1 MCPLH
6 TEHMPVLLIK
16 NLSPDKPWIGCSDCG
31 YDSPPGRPRAL
42 NPATYCSSTPRIQA
56 PAMTRWHSHLHS
68 LATPIHGLF
77 GLNKLAKN
85 VPLDITRSNETSSSN
100 LSLILYVMPVS
111 YNLHMSKAYWWQ
123 VSWDFE
129 IAANYYT
136 FVYNE
141 KKKISSIFDI
151 DLRRLVADWKRAW
164 CCKGM
169 DWMER

>member
-1 MCPLH
+1 MRPLH
-6 TEHMPVLLIK
+6 TEHMPVLVVK

-31 YDSPPGRPRAL
+31 YDSPPGRPRPL
-42 NPATYCSSTPRIQA
+42 NPATYCSSASDSSPCDDPVA
-56 PAMTRWHSHLHS
+56 LSSSH
-68 LATPIHGLF
+68 LATPIHGLS

-85 VPLDITRSNETSSSN
+85 VPLDITRNDETSSSN

-151 DLRRLVADWKRAW
+151 DLKRLVADWKRAW